1 VKAPRTTAKVR
12 RSGARRVITLKASDA
27 SGVAVTMVQVGK
39 SRPRP
44 YTRTLKVGRRTT
56 VRYWSIDTVGNAERK
71 RLVSR

>member
-1 VKAPRTTAKVR
+1 
-12 RSGARRVITLKASDA
+12 
-27 SGVAVTMVQVGK
+27 MVQVGK

-71 RLVSR
+71 RLAR